1 MKKVVLAVSVVCAS
15 VFMMTSCHSKKDMMS
30 SAATVSSQPVQ
41 VIEDDMAVAPVTVE
55 VAKIT
60 GDQMKVQEE
69 ALVKALAL
77 VDVVEADGDTI
88 VTVDL
93 VPDLKNGQLQAIKL
107 GLNDSVLFKINSAEL
122 STKADSVLSV
132 VAANMQDFPQT
143 DATVIGYTSH
153 TGPQE
158 FNQELSVKRA
168 QAVMKYLATKGVATS
183 RMEAIGKGW
192 NDPVATNKTWAG
204 RALNRRV
211 EIFITVGEQMIESAK
226 K

>member
-15 VFMMTSCHSKKDMMS
+15 MLMMTSCHSKKDMMS
-30 SAATVSSQPVQ
+30 SGVVVPSETEVAQ
-41 VIEDDMAVAPVTVE
+41 EDVEVVPVTVHIAE
-55 VAKIT
+55 IT
-60 GDQMKVQEE
+60 GNQMKVQEE

-211 EIFITVGEQMIESAK
+211 EIYITVGQQMIENAK

>member
-15 VFMMTSCHSKKDMMS
+15 MLMMTSCHSKKDMMS

-211 EIFITVGEQMIESAK
+211 EIFITVGEQMIENAK